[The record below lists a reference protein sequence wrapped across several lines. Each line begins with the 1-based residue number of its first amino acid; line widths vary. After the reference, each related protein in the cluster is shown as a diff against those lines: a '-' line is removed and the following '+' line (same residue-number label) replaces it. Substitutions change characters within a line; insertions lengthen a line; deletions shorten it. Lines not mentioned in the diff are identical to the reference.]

1 MYIHRSGYRQTCA
14 SVSGAFSRRASTSKI
29 ASSRSCSRPPPGTTV
44 RGHTHTHKYSH
55 THTNTLAHTH
65 TGRKL
70 ALPAVPEAGE
80 RLEALANEVVA
91 KHKLPAA
98 NVDAVRDVLI
108 ALRMLKEE
116 QDGNQAHILKR
127 QRRSVF
133 LLSHRCIEYF

>member
-1 MYIHRSGYRQTCA
+1 M
-14 SVSGAFSRRASTSKI
+14 
-29 ASSRSCSRPPPGTTV
+29 
-44 RGHTHTHKYSH
+44 
-55 THTNTLAHTH
+55 
-65 TGRKL
+65 
-70 ALPAVPEAGE
+70 PEAGE

>member
-1 MYIHRSGYRQTCA
+1 M
-14 SVSGAFSRRASTSKI
+14 
-29 ASSRSCSRPPPGTTV
+29 
-44 RGHTHTHKYSH
+44 
-55 THTNTLAHTH
+55 
-65 TGRKL
+65 
-70 ALPAVPEAGE
+70 PEAGE

-116 QDGNQAHILKR
+116 QDGNQANILKR

-133 LLSHRCIEYF
+133 LLSHCCIEYF